1 MLTVN
6 NKAVINEIAI
16 TTYKANK
23 KRNIMMVF
31 AIFLSTFLI
40 ASIISVGTGYWQSI
54 QERTRYTSGMDY
66 DISLTEPEDFQI
78 KKARSIEEIKCAGLL
93 VKCAMLEKYKQNPVS
108 KTRLYWAD
116 NTCWHEI
123 ILPALETFTG
133 NYPTKENEIL
143 LSLRTL
149 NNMGIKKP
157 QTGMKLPLSY
167 FTLEEGT
174 NEKILEK
181 EFVLCGFYNDYT
193 GKSRGYISEKFY
205 KTSNVKP
212 TDFTQGSLKIKLK
225 NPLYFEKD
233 IISIQ
238 DKLKLGGRQII
249 EADTEVALYFI
260 KIVTGLAGILF
271 MVFASSYLFIYN
283 TLYISVTKDIRYY
296 GQLKTIGMT
305 SIQLK
310 KLINRQS
317 LYNSIIGI
325 TTGLFVAAILSGII
339 IPKIISIIDYAFEEN
354 MALHLNI
361 WVFII
366 AGLFSLLANR
376 AGSLKPAKIAAELPP
391 VMALNYIAVSVNIR
405 NKKRENAS
413 IFSMAIQNI
422 FRNKKQAFVIFLSF
436 VIAVSV
442 YICTSTYIRA
452 NNAKYILNETL
463 DYDIRFQNE
472 TTLEEEK
479 PLITKE
485 KVKQLKDTP
494 GIKSVRTVTSKE
506 IVIPYQEE
514 TFGRYFKELYS
525 TRYYPSGSYKEDIE
539 NYKKNPENSLFTS
552 RLIGVDE
559 TGFEYLDKK
568 LGHVLNKKDF
578 EDGKTAVAIKS
589 FIEGDGGI
597 TGKTVNF
604 RLPSNSKN
612 DKEYKTYTVKIA
624 AVGGLE
630 VNPAFFAGGLSPE
643 IIVSE
648 KFAEK
653 VCGKTYIEAVCAEY
667 TKAYNE
673 ETEALALSVFD
684 GIDGTSHESKLQNYK
699 YMKTTENKAII
710 LGNSICLIMAVLA
723 ILNYIDMMA
732 SGVQSRS
739 QEIATLESI
748 GMTTKQVRKM
758 LGTEGGIYAAISII
772 ISLAAGLPLSY
783 LVFDAINLYAGV
795 GYSIPLVRNIIFFI
809 IIIIICIISP
819 VIIYQKTQNTDI
831 TLRIRQGS

>member
-1 MLTVN
+1 MLKVN

-16 TTYKANK
+16 STYKANK

-78 KKARSIEEIKCAGLL
+78 QKARSMEEIKYAGLL
-93 VKCAMLEKYKQNPVS
+93 VKCAMLEKYKQSPVS

-116 NTCWHEI
+116 NICWQEMV
-123 ILPALETFTG
+123 LPALETFTG
-133 NYPTKENEIL
+133 NYPRKENEIL
-143 LSLRTL
+143 LSLKAL
-149 NNMGIKKP
+149 NNMGIKEPK
-157 QTGMKLPLSY
+157 TGMKLPLSY

-174 NEKILEK
+174 DEKILEK
-181 EFVLCGFYNDYT
+181 EFILCGFYNDYT
-193 GKSRGYISEKFY
+193 GKSRGYISEGFY

-225 NPLYFEKD
+225 NPLYSGKD
-233 IISIQ
+233 IISMQ
-238 DKLKLGGRQII
+238 NKLKLGGRQII
-249 EADTEVALYFI
+249 EADTEIASYFI
-260 KIVTGLAGILF
+260 KIITGLAGILF

-305 SIQLK
+305 SLQIK
-310 KLINRQS
+310 KLVNRQS

-325 TTGLFVAAILSGII
+325 PTGIFVAAILSGVI
-339 IPKIISIIDYAFEEN
+339 IPKIISIINYSFEET
-354 MALHLNI
+354 MAVHLNI
-361 WVFII
+361 WVFVI
-366 AGLFSLLANR
+366 AGLFSFLVNR
-376 AGSLKPAKIAAELPP
+376 AGSLKPAKIAASLPP
-391 VMALNYIAVSVNIR
+391 VMALNYIPVSVNRR
-405 NKKRENAS
+405 NKKRGNAS

-422 FRNKKQAFVIFLSF
+422 SRNKKQAFVIFLSF

-463 DYDIRFQNE
+463 NYDIRFQNE

-485 KVKQLKDTP
+485 KIKQLKDIP

-525 TRYYPSGSYKEDIE
+525 TRYYPSGSYKGDIE
-539 NYKKNPENSLFTS
+539 KYKKNPENSLFTS
-552 RLIGVDE
+552 RLIGIDE
-559 TGFEYLDKK
+559 AGFKYLDKD
-568 LGHVLNKKDF
+568 LGGVLSKKEF
-578 EDGKTAVAIKS
+578 EEGKTAVAIRT
-589 FIEGDGGI
+589 FTEGDSGL

-604 RLPSNSKN
+604 RLLTGPGTG
-612 DKEYKTYTVKIA
+612 KEYKTYTVKIA
-624 AVGGLE
+624 AVGGIG

-667 TKAYNE
+667 KEAYNE

-699 YMKTTENKAII
+699 YMKTTENKASI

-732 SGVQSRS
+732 SGVQSRV

-758 LGTEGGIYAAISII
+758 LGTEGGIYASVSII

-783 LVFDAINLYAGV
+783 LVFNAINLYAGV

-819 VIIYQKTQNTDI
+819 IIIYQKTQNTNI
-831 TLRIRQGS
+831 ILRIRQNS

>member
-1 MLTVN
+1 MLKVN

-16 TTYKANK
+16 ATYKANK

-31 AIFLSTFLI
+31 AIFLSTFLV
-40 ASIISVGTGYWQSI
+40 ASIISVGAGYWKAI

-78 KKARSIEEIKCAGLL
+78 KKARSMEEIKYAGLL
-93 VKCAMLEKYKQNPVS
+93 VKCAMLEKYKQKMLD

-116 NTCWHEI
+116 NTCWQKI

-133 NYPTKENEIL
+133 HYPKEENEIL

-149 NNMGIKKP
+149 NNMGIKNP
-157 QTGMKLPLSY
+157 QAGMKLPLAY

-174 NEKILEK
+174 DEKIWEK
-181 EFVLCGFYNDYT
+181 EFILCGFYNDYT
-193 GKSRGYISEKFY
+193 GKGKGYVSEGFY

-212 TDFTQGSLKIKLK
+212 TDFTQGSLKITLK
-225 NPLYFEKD
+225 KPLYFEKD
-233 IISIQ
+233 IMSIQ

-249 EADTEVALYFI
+249 EADTNIASYFI
-260 KIVTGLAGILF
+260 KIISGLAGILF

-305 SIQLK
+305 SAQLK

-317 LYNSIIGI
+317 LFNSITGI
-325 TTGLFVAAILSGII
+325 STGLFAAAMLSGII
-339 IPKIISIIDYAFEEN
+339 IPKIISIIDYSFQEN
-354 MALHLNI
+354 TVIPLNI
-361 WVFII
+361 WVFVI
-366 AGLFSLLANR
+366 AGLFSMLANR
-376 AGSLKPAKIAAELPP
+376 AGSLKPAKIAAGCPP
-391 VMALNYIAVSVNIR
+391 VEALNYIAVSVNR
-405 NKKRENAS
+405 KSKKRESAS
-413 IFSMAIQNI
+413 IFSMAMQNI

-452 NNAKYILNETL
+452 NDAKYILNETL
-463 DYDIRFQNE
+463 EYDIRFQNE
-472 TTLEEEK
+472 TTLEENK

-485 KVKQLKDTP
+485 KINQLKNTP
-494 GIKSVRTVTSKE
+494 GIKSVRTISSTE
-506 IVIPYQEE
+506 IVIPYQEK

-539 NYKKNPENSLFTS
+539 NYKKNPEYGLFTS
-552 RLIGVDE
+552 RLIGIGE
-559 TGFEYLDKK
+559 TGFLYLNKS
-568 LGHVLNKKDF
+568 LGNILNKKDF
-578 EDGKTAVAIKS
+578 EEGKTAVAIS
-589 FIEGDGGI
+589 TYTEGDSGM

-604 RLPSNSKN
+604 RLLSGSKPG
-612 DKEYKTYTVKIA
+612 KEYSVQIA
-624 AVGGLE
+624 AVGGLG
-630 VNPAFFAGGLSPE
+630 VNPAFFAGGLPPE

-653 VCGKTYIEAVCAEY
+653 VCGETYIEAVCAEY
-667 TKAYNE
+667 KEAYNE

-684 GIDGTSHESKLQNYK
+684 GIDETSHESKLQNYK
-699 YMKTTENKAII
+699 YMKTTENKARV
-710 LGNSICLIMAVLA
+710 LGNSISIIMAVLA
-723 ILNYIDMMA
+723 MLNYIDMMA

-758 LGTEGGIYAAISII
+758 LGAEGGIYAVISII

-783 LVFDAINLYAGV
+783 LVFNAINLYAGV
-795 GYSIPLVRNIIFFI
+795 TYSIPLIRNIIFFA

-819 VIIYQKTQNTDI
+819 VIIYQKTQNTNI
-831 TLRIRQGS
+831 TMRIRQSS